1 MRISESKTKKELKEE
16 YKLKKLK
23 IGVFAVRNLLN
34 GKIYIGSS
42 VNLEAMWNR
51 IYLQLNFGNY
61 FNSKLQ
67 KEWKEFGENNFR
79 YEIISEIKQD
89 DNDKDR
95 NYGDEAKQLEKLY
108 IDELQPFGE
117 KGYN

>member
-1 MRISESKTKKELKEE
+1 MSEIRTKKELKEE
-16 YKLKKLK
+16 YKLKKFK

-34 GKIYIGSS
+34 GKIFIGSS
-42 VNLEAMWNR
+42 VNLDAMWNR
-51 IYLQLNFGNY
+51 IQVQLNFGNY
-61 FNSKLQ
+61 YNSQLQ
-67 KEWKEFGENNFR
+67 KDWKEFGPESFV

-89 DNDKDR
+89 DNEEIRD
-95 NYGDEAKQLEKLY
+95 YGTEVKQLEKLY